1 MSKAVVVLTYEG
13 YRRVSK
19 PHHAFFFMPGR
30 VRSLPAPRLLV
41 VIYVRLLT
49 IVSGFQDAVDRA
61 CGPSQPR
68 KNTKLDT
75 FQYRLV
81 WRASLQRDP
90 TVCCGAQ
97 QGNI

>member
-1 MSKAVVVLTYEG
+1 MSRAVVVLTCKG

-30 VRSLPAPRLLV
+30 VRRLV

-49 IVSGFQDAVDRA
+49 IVLGFQDAVDRA

-90 TVCCGAQ
+90 TVCRGAQ